1 MRGKHFSIIYIPVW
15 VFLLLLSSLLRTT
28 VMSLLESERE
38 VLTDSPHR
46 LYCAWWFVFDGVVV
60 VGGHYRCCSP
70 IPRTMF
76 KCNCGCKVHFFF
88 FVILIRIEGIY
99 QALYISRS
107 IKARASNTNMPLIF
121 ECRPKVVYWR
131 WLLLLLLFFFISFR
145 KREGKRKS
153 LHLMHMWKQMIR
165 WFSMKHLPPFSEY
178 NPFWYDISIFRFFD
192 HWNM

>member
-76 KCNCGCKVHFFF
+76 KCNCGCKVHFFLF
-88 FVILIRIEGIY
+88 CYFDTYWGHISGTLHFTIHQSARIKHKYAIDFRMSTKSGLLTMIVIII
-99 QALYISRS
+99 
-107 IKARASNTNMPLIF
+107 T
-121 ECRPKVVYWR
+121 
-131 WLLLLLLFFFISFR
+131 FFFHFISKKGR
-145 KREGKRKS
+145 KTEKS
-153 LHLMHMWKQMIR
+153 
-165 WFSMKHLPPFSEY
+165 S
-178 NPFWYDISIFRFFD
+178 FD
-192 HWNM
+192 AYVKTDD